1 MEIGFELTWAVPPP
15 PGPVK
20 DFELP
25 PGLRFATDFVGG
37 RRFIFESYAKAY
49 LTWDTLKQIHSGIV
63 RARAIRDFEGETLG
77 VSDGKPDQVFPI
89 ARGPVL
95 VDFGNIG
102 PAYNPN
108 PRVRVGGVE
117 WELRNFLLAKASQAN
132 PVAPTHF
139 MVEEFD
145 NQVRFGDNAFG
156 AIPAAGTAIELIHYQ
171 ALEGP
176 EALIGKNRI
185 VHFLNPEKVAG
196 LAAGDSLAMTASS
209 EAQGGENFFPPAE
222 RMRQGLEAFRNPT
235 RLVTDADFE
244 RVVLSDYNA
253 YRRIANG
260 SQGLPDDMGTV
271 LRAEAL
277 MNRKPP
283 LTPSPA
289 NPASGHVTLL
299 ILPAYDRTL
308 FATAT
313 MLQKSAMVA
322 VSDDLTHSLLAF
334 LEPRRLLTT
343 RLHVAGAGL
352 KEVNLQVT
360 VVVDGQRNTADMEI
374 AGRAALIG
382 YLDLIDGYEDGR
394 GWPLG
399 RAVRRSQLYR
409 LLEDVPGLDHVES
422 LALTPA
428 NAQGDVEVGAGQV
441 PVWDSISIVVKRA

>member
-1 MEIGFELTWAVPPP
+1 
-15 PGPVK
+15 
-20 DFELP
+20 
-25 PGLRFATDFVGG
+25 
-37 RRFIFESYAKAY
+37 
-49 LTWDTLKQIHSGIV
+49 
-63 RARAIRDFEGETLG
+63 
-77 VSDGKPDQVFPI
+77 
-89 ARGPVL
+89 
-95 VDFGNIG
+95 
-102 PAYNPN
+102 
-108 PRVRVGGVE
+108 
-117 WELRNFLLAKASQAN
+117 
-132 PVAPTHF
+132 
-139 MVEEFD
+139 
-145 NQVRFGDNAFG
+145 
-156 AIPAAGTAIELIHYQ
+156 
-171 ALEGP
+171 
-176 EALIGKNRI
+176 
-185 VHFLNPEKVAG
+185 
-196 LAAGDSLAMTASS
+196 
-209 EAQGGENFFPPAE
+209 
-222 RMRQGLEAFRNPT
+222 
-235 RLVTDADFE
+235 
-244 RVVLSDYNA
+244 
-253 YRRIANG
+253 
-260 SQGLPDDMGTV
+260 
-271 LRAEAL
+271 

>member
-1 MEIGFELTWAVPPP
+1 MALPTFNLDDRDYPRLLEILRGHIPGEEWSDHNPSDPGIALLEMLAWLGEMALYRMNRIPKAHSDKFLKLLANPPVPVTVGIGFELTWAVPPP

-209 EAQGGENFFPPAE
+209 EAQGGENFFPPPNACARVWRLSATPPALSPMPTSNAWCFRTTMPIVASPTAPRGCPTTWE
-222 RMRQGLEAFRNPT
+222 RC
-235 RLVTDADFE
+235 
-244 RVVLSDYNA
+244 
-253 YRRIANG
+253 
-260 SQGLPDDMGTV
+260 
-271 LRAEAL
+271 
-277 MNRKPP
+277 
-283 LTPSPA
+283 
-289 NPASGHVTLL
+289 
-299 ILPAYDRTL
+299 
-308 FATAT
+308 
-313 MLQKSAMVA
+313 
-322 VSDDLTHSLLAF
+322 
-334 LEPRRLLTT
+334 
-343 RLHVAGAGL
+343 
-352 KEVNLQVT
+352 
-360 VVVDGQRNTADMEI
+360 
-374 AGRAALIG
+374 
-382 YLDLIDGYEDGR
+382 
-394 GWPLG
+394 
-399 RAVRRSQLYR
+399 
-409 LLEDVPGLDHVES
+409 
-422 LALTPA
+422 
-428 NAQGDVEVGAGQV
+428 
-441 PVWDSISIVVKRA
+441 